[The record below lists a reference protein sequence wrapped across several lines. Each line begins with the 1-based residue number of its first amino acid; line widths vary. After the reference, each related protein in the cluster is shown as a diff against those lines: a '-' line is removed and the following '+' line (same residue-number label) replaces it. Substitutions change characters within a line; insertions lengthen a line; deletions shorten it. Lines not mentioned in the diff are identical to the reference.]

1 MIRSMTAFGA
11 ARLDSDAGSISAEIR
26 SVNNRF
32 LDLSLRI
39 PEDLRFA
46 EPRVRELVGRQALRG
61 KVELKL
67 SYAAI
72 DRDALR
78 PIDAEAVRAL
88 AEQLHWA
95 RQYIPDLPAPTL
107 AELPREGAA
116 RGGLDAD
123 TWLPLCEQACA
134 QALEEFGAA
143 RRREGERLA
152 QAMLAMADEI
162 DVIVA
167 RVDAELPALV
177 RQHQDRVAQR
187 LREALEAAS
196 PEGFASISGAELTA
210 RIAQEA
216 SLFGLR
222 VDVAEELTRLRSHL
236 QELREILSGQHAS
249 SARGGSGK
257 RLDFLFQEMNR
268 EANTL
273 GSKAAALTVTQA
285 AIDLKLLI
293 EQMREQ
299 AQNIE

>member
-1 MIRSMTAFGA
+1 MIRSMTAYGA
-11 ARLDSDAGSISAEIR
+11 SRLEAEPGALAVEIR

-32 LDLSLRI
+32 LDLNLRI

-46 EPRVRELVGRQALRG
+46 EVLVREMTGRHVLRG

-67 SYAAI
+67 SYSAAGQ
-72 DRDALR
+72 DALR
-78 PIDAEAVRAL
+78 PFDEQAVRAL
-88 AEQLHWA
+88 ADQLAWA
-95 RQYIPDLPAPTL
+95 RRHIPDLPAPTL
-107 AELPREGAA
+107 GELPREGLA
-116 RGGLDAD
+116 REGLDAEI
-123 TWLPLCEQACA
+123 WQPLCEQACA
-134 QALEEFGAA
+134 QALQEFQAA
-143 RRREGERLA
+143 REREGARLA

-162 DVIVA
+162 AVIVE
-167 RVDAELPALV
+167 RVQESLPELV
-177 RQHQDRVAQR
+177 QQHQDRVAQR
-187 LREALEAAS
+187 LREALQAAS
-196 PEGFASISGAELTA
+196 PEGFSAISGAELTA

-236 QELREILSGQHAS
+236 AELRDILGGRHP
-249 SARGGSGK
+249 SATRGSGK

-273 GSKAAALTVTQA
+273 GSKAAALAVTQA

>member
-1 MIRSMTAFGA
+1 MIRSMTAYGA
-11 ARLDSDAGSISAEIR
+11 SRLEAEQGALAVEVR

-32 LDLSLRI
+32 LDLSLRV

-46 EPRVRELVGRQALRG
+46 EGAIRDLVGRHALRG
-61 KVELKL
+61 KVEVKL
-67 SYAAI
+67 SYGLTEQNAP
-72 DRDALR
+72 R
-78 PIDAEAVRAL
+78 PFDEAAVRAL
-88 AEQLHWA
+88 AEQLAWA
-95 RQYIPDLPAPTL
+95 RRHIPDLPAPAL
-107 AELPREGAA
+107 AELPREGLA
-116 RGGLDAD
+116 RNGLDAD
-123 TWLPLCEQACA
+123 IWLPLCEQACV
-134 QALEEFGAA
+134 QALQEFQAA
-143 RRREGERLA
+143 REREGARLA
-152 QAMLAMADEI
+152 QAMLQMAD
-162 DVIVA
+162 DIV
-167 RVDAELPALV
+167 RIVDLVEAELPDLV
-177 RQHQDRVAQR
+177 RQHQDRIAQR
-187 LREALEAAS
+187 LREALLAAS
-196 PEGFASISGAELTA
+196 PEGFSAISGAELTA

-236 QELREILSGQHAS
+236 QELRDILSGDHP
-249 SARGGSGK
+249 SARRGSGK

>member
-1 MIRSMTAFGA
+1 MIRSMTAYGA
-11 ARLDSDAGSISAEIR
+11 SRLEAEQGALAVEVR

-46 EPRVRELVGRQALRG
+46 EGQVRELATRHALRG
-61 KVELKL
+61 KVEIKL
-67 SYAAI
+67 SYSVTE
-72 DRDALR
+72 REALR
-78 PIDAEAVRAL
+78 PIDALAVQGL
-88 AEQLHWA
+88 AEQLAWA
-95 RQYIPDLPAPTL
+95 RRYIPDLPAPTL
-107 AELPREGAA
+107 AELPREGLA
-116 RGGLDAD
+116 RSGLDPD
-123 TWLPLCEQACA
+123 DWMPLCEQACL
-134 QALEEFGAA
+134 QALEEFQAA
-143 RRREGERLA
+143 REREGARLA
-152 QAMLAMADEI
+152 QAMLGMADEI
-162 DVIVA
+162 AAIVQQ
-167 RVDAELPALV
+167 VEGELPTVVQA
-177 RQHQDRVAQR
+177 HQDRIAQR
-187 LREALEAAS
+187 LREALMAAS
-196 PEGFASISGAELTA
+196 PDGFAAIGGAELSA

-236 QELREILSGQHAS
+236 QELRDILGGNHAS
-249 SARGGSGK
+249 AARGSGK

-273 GSKAAALTVTQA
+273 GSKAAALSGTQA